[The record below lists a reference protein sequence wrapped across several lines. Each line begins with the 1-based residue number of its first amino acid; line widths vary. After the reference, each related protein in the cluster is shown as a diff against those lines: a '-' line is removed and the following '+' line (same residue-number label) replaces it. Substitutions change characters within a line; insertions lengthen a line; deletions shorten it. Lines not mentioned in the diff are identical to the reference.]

1 MENYRLCGLDKLDF
15 KCGSRGCGWI
25 RIEYA
30 KDSYKNCFR
39 LQNLPN
45 QTAFKAFLHGIGG

>member
-1 MENYRLCGLDKLDF
+1 MDNYRLCGLDKLDF
-15 KCGSRGCGWI
+15 ICGSRGCGWI